1 MTTSAYFHHPKN
13 LRHLHEGPLG
23 GHLDL
28 FAARL
33 LKEGHCQQSGW
44 RNLRVAGD
52 YSRWLAR
59 KGLDLR
65 DVCER
70 TVEQYHRFRQR
81 HRHPYCS
88 DRPALQRFLCVL
100 RELDLIPPPR
110 LSPRTE
116 HEQIEDEFN
125 AYLRRERG
133 LRQVSIIRHLP
144 PLRLFLR
151 EHCPEGRPAFSK
163 LTSAD
168 ITGFIVRHA
177 HDQSPRSARSMCWTI
192 RAFMRYLQYKG
203 LVKVDLSVAV
213 PSTRTWRMQSVPG
226 HLTVQQVSRVL
237 RKIDRGTAL
246 GRRDFAILLLLA
258 RLGLR
263 ANEIATMSLDDID
276 WQTGQL
282 TVRGKGRRRSQMPLP
297 AEVGAALADYLQNGR
312 PVSSNSRRVFLRE
325 LAPHI
330 GFSTA
335 SNVSMI
341 AKCALIRAGIHVP
354 RLGSHLFRHSLAT
367 HLLRAGATL
376 TDIGQVLRHETA
388 DTTRIYAKVDV
399 TALRALGLRWP
410 GGVQ

>member
-1 MTTSAYFHHPKN
+1 MSTSAYFHHPKN
-13 LRHLHEGPLG
+13 LRHLHQGPLA

-33 LKEGHCQQSGW
+33 LEEGHCQQSGW

-52 YSRWLAR
+52 YSRWLAH
-59 KGLDLR
+59 KGLGLR
-65 DVCER
+65 DVSER
-70 TVEQYHRFRQR
+70 TLEQYHRFRQR

-88 DRPALQRFLCVL
+88 DRPALQRLLCVL
-100 RELDLIPPPR
+100 RELDLIPPPQS
-110 LSPRTE
+110 SPRTE

-125 AYLRRERG
+125 AYLLRERG
-133 LRQVSIIRHLP
+133 LRQVSIIRHIP

-151 EHCPEGRPAFSK
+151 EHCPEGRPAFPR

-192 RAFMRYLQYKG
+192 RAFTRYLQYKG
-203 LVKVDLSVAV
+203 FVKVDLSMAV
-213 PSTRTWRMQSVPG
+213 PSTRRWRMQSVPG
-226 HLTVQQVSRVL
+226 YLTVQQVSRVL
-237 RKIDRGTAL
+237 RTIDRGTAF
-246 GRRDFAILLLLA
+246 GRRDFAIVLLLA

-282 TVRGKGRRRSQMPLP
+282 MVRGKGRRRSQMPLP
-297 AEVGAALADYLQNGR
+297 TEVGTALADYLQNGR

-341 AKCALIRAGIHVP
+341 AKCALIRAGIDVP

-376 TDIGQVLRHETA
+376 TDIGQVLRHEAA

-410 GGVQ
+410 RGAQ

>member
-1 MTTSAYFHHPKN
+1 MTTSAYFTHPKT
-13 LRHLHEGPLG
+13 LRRLHEGPLG
-23 GHLDL
+23 PHLDA

-33 LKEGHCQQSGW
+33 LKEGHCQQSAW
-44 RNLRVAGD
+44 RNLRVVGD
-52 YSRWLAR
+52 YSRWLAG
-59 KGLDLR
+59 KGLQLSN
-65 DVCER
+65 VNER
-70 TVEQYHRFRQR
+70 TVEQYQRFRQR
-81 HRHPYCS
+81 YRHPFLS
-88 DRPALQRFLCVL
+88 DRPALQRFLAVL

-110 LSPRTE
+110 FIPRTE

-125 AYLRRERG
+125 AYLLRERG

-151 EHCPEGRPAFSK
+151 EQCPEGRPAFSR
-163 LTSAD
+163 LTSVD

-203 LVKVDLSVAV
+203 LVKVDLSIGV
-213 PSTRTWRMQSVPG
+213 PSTRTWRMQAVPVY
-226 HLTVQQVSRVL
+226 LTVQQVSRVL
-237 RKIDRGTAL
+237 HKIDRSTAF

-312 PVSSNSRRVFLRE
+312 PASSNSRRVFLRE

-335 SNVSMI
+335 SNVSVI

-376 TDIGQVLRHETA
+376 TDIGQVLRHEAA

-399 TALRALGLRWP
+399 TALRAIGLRWP